1 MQHALDLKNS
11 IESHNCEAMQF
22 LTTFPVSE
30 PTRLKMGEE
39 LGPAAAYSA
48 QVIISVLKFIHPV
61 YPIFRWLPG

>member
-1 MQHALDLKNS
+1 MHLISKTVLRVT
-11 IESHNCEAMQF
+11 ICEAMQF
-22 LTTFPVSE
+22 PTTFPVSE

-48 QVIISVLKFIHPV
+48 QVIISVLKFIQPV